1 MSERDD
7 TRAFVVARGHLGY
20 QAPYEDRVTPDTVYD
35 LASLTKAL
43 VTTSLTMMAV
53 GEGTLGL
60 DEPLVVAPPGGAE
73 TVPAAFRE
81 ITVRQVLTHETGLP
95 AHLPYHDKVLG
106 ESAGNCTGDNDPTIS
121 PPMGGRGFLSWC

>member
-1 MSERDD
+1 MAGGTETSAELSERDD

-53 GEGTLGL
+53 GEGALGL
-60 DEPLVVAPPGGAE
+60 DEPLVVAPPGGLKPSQPRFA
-73 TVPAAFRE
+73 R
-81 ITVRQVLTHETGLP
+81 
-95 AHLPYHDKVLG
+95 
-106 ESAGNCTGDNDPTIS
+106 
-121 PPMGGRGFLSWC
+121 